1 MLIFGYFHKSRLLYG
16 LPAFIDQE
24 SWIKRIDKVML
35 TNIKKLLKLPIRTN
49 NSRLKIALGL
59 PDLNTYLICR
69 LLKLKE
75 KYEYIFNEKLTMYDK
90 KIKQILNTKD
100 IPSSTFNKKFIVK
113 RLKELGEKEGYK
125 INDKFTNRLKDRIY
139 SWYVDGHFLLLKF
152 KCYRGIL
159 EKIYIRNVLCKKED
173 NNIKHVINECE
184 IMKQLRDKLKN
195 ELEVL
200 DRKTII

>member
-1 MLIFGYFHKSRLLYG
+1 
-16 LPAFIDQE
+16 
-24 SWIKRIDKVML
+24 
-35 TNIKKLLKLPIRTN
+35 
-49 NSRLKIALGL
+49 
-59 PDLNTYLICR
+59 
-69 LLKLKE
+69 
-75 KYEYIFNEKLTMYDK
+75 MYDK
-90 KIKQILNTKD
+90 IIKQVLETED
-100 IPSSTFNKKFIVK
+100 IPSSAYNKKYIIK
-113 RLKELGEKEGYK
+113 RSKKLKEGYN

-184 IMKQLRDKLKN
+184 IMKELRDKLKN
-195 ELEVL
+195 ELEGL